1 MATRLGN
8 YGITDYTPLMSLV
21 PRSQNFLEEI
31 GLFSE
36 MDTDYLDTE
45 YAEFEREEKG
55 LTAMHTV
62 ARGADRQ
69 HAGTEQAR
77 KEMFRVPFA
86 TLDGVTRPQ
95 EVQGFREYGTEDT
108 PASVERLVEKKI
120 GHIQRSHARYIRDV
134 MYTAIVDNKVFAVDK
149 DGNEVTSLAKDYSTV
164 WGAPRNTVTID
175 YTDAAVDPFSKIDEG
190 RTNIIDNAGDNAD
203 GYSIVYLV
211 SSAEF
216 NAIITH
222 PLVQAAYD
230 QYPSD
235 QEPLRRRLG
244 MNGDQNRN
252 NRVFEHKGVVVLEDI
267 SGKVTAATG
276 GRIFP
281 RGIADF
287 AKAAYAP
294 ADTMEHA
301 NTISEGSYLFLKEEL
316 RYSVIESEVAFMV
329 MLSRPEL
336 ITDTTIT
343 L

>member
-8 YGITDYTPLMSLV
+8 YGITDYTPLMALV

-31 GLFSE
+31 GLFTE
-36 MDTDYLDTE
+36 MDTDYLDSE

-55 LTAMHTV
+55 LTKMHNV
-62 ARGADRQ
+62 ARGSDRQ

-77 KEMFRVPFA
+77 KEVFQVPFA

-95 EVQGFREYGTEDT
+95 EVQGFREYGTEDA
-108 PASVERLVEKKI
+108 PASVERLVEKKVA
-120 GHIQRSHARYIRDV
+120 HIQRSHARYIRNV
-134 MYTAIVDNKVFAVDK
+134 MYRAIVENKIYAEDK
-149 DGNEVTSLAKDYSTV
+149 DGNEIASLAKNYSTV
-164 WGAPRNTVTID
+164 WSAPRNTVSID
-175 YTDAAVDPFSKIDEG
+175 YTNTAVDPFDQIDQG
-190 RTNIIDNAGDNAD
+190 RTNVIDNAGDDAD

-211 SSAEF
+211 GSQEF
-216 NAIITH
+216 NALISH
-222 PLVQAAYD
+222 PQVEAAYD
-230 QYPSD
+230 QFPSD

-252 NRVFEHKGVVVLEDI
+252 NRIFEHKGVVVLEDI
-267 SGKVTAATG
+267 SGLINATTG

-281 RGIADF
+281 LGIADF

-301 NTISEGSYLFLKEEL
+301 NTVSEGSYLFMKDEL
-316 RYSVIESEVAFMV
+316 RYSVIESEVSFMV

-336 ITDTTIT
+336 ITDTSIT